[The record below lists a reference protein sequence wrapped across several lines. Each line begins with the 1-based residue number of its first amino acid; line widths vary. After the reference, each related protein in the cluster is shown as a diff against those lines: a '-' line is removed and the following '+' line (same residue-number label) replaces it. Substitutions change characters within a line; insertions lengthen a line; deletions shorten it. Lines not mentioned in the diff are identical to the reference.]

1 MSTPVQPEKS
11 EQQPEQPSKP
21 RLEPL
26 LQRAT
31 GVPGLFVAVYS
42 AVGFSIYFSLGIVAD
57 GGLGLTPVSP
67 RQVGR
72 SASPVP

>member
-1 MSTPVQPEKS
+1 VSEPE
-11 EQQPEQPSKP
+11 QAEQPSKP

-42 AVGFSIYFSLGIVAD
+42 AVGFSIYFSLGVVAD
-57 GGLGLTPVSP
+57 RGLGLTPPACCSSSP
-67 RQVGR
+67 R
-72 SASPVP
+72 SATSRAAR

>member
-1 MSTPVQPEKS
+1 VSELEQAEK
-11 EQQPEQPSKP
+11 PSKP

-42 AVGFSIYFSLGIVAD
+42 AVGFSIYFSLG
-57 GGLGLTPVSP
+57 VSALP
-67 RQVGR
+67 
-72 SASPVP
+72 AM